1 VPDDVPPLSAAYI
14 KRLLFC
20 TVLIERFYQTHAGR
34 PASDSASGI
43 IIGKG
48 TRFGPPHV
56 NVATAAHVLEDTPTL
71 PVRWCISRLDSLDG
85 TVHVATF
92 TTHKPIAEEPMLF
105 RPKNPGDFDVAMIS
119 TFNRATVQRSK
130 PARDVEFI
138 DWTKWTIPLTT
149 PPTGHLLPGTHVAW
163 AGYPGFVQ
171 QLTGLYFQCYYQ
183 GTVSAYVPSPRPLY
197 LVDGHAAHGVSG
209 GPIWFCR
216 PDGQP
221 VVLGVVSSYEG
232 AKHGV
237 PGLCAFTPINVLFER
252 LEMELSE

>member
-1 VPDDVPPLSAAYI
+1 MPDDVPPLSAAYI

-138 DWTKWTIPLTT
+138 DFARRHRLGTSSPGLMWRGPVTRVLYSNSLACTFSATTKAL
-149 PPTGHLLPGTHVAW
+149 
-163 AGYPGFVQ
+163 
-171 QLTGLYFQCYYQ
+171 
-183 GTVSAYVPSPRPLY
+183 SPRMSLP
-197 LVDGHAAHGVSG
+197 HG
-209 GPIWFCR
+209 R
-216 PDGQP
+216 
-221 VVLGVVSSYEG
+221 Y
-232 AKHGV
+232 
-237 PGLCAFTPINVLFER
+237 T
-252 LEMELSE
+252 